1 MKRKEF
7 IQKLSKV
14 GLGIG
19 ALSLIRPTNVEGG
32 VSDNSSLNKIVGN
45 TDISN
50 VANTLTE
57 AVGNEALQTKSKTLS
72 GAINETKQGLGT
84 QCTFSLNGTTL
95 TITSK

>member
-32 VSDNSSLNKIVGN
+32 GGK
-45 TDISN
+45 
-50 VANTLTE
+50 
-57 AVGNEALQTKSKTLS
+57 
-72 GAINETKQGLGT
+72 
-84 QCTFSLNGTTL
+84 
-95 TITSK
+95 